1 MSKIKKS
8 RKLRRPNIPMEVG
21 PGAAAGGGGEAMPGL
36 RSARAETANFDYTYI
51 KKDLTRIAVLA
62 VSFIIVLVGLSL
74 AMPYLVK

>member
-8 RKLRRPNIPMEVG
+8 KKLRRPNLPLEVG
-21 PGAAAGGGGEAMPGL
+21 PSLAAGGGAEGRPVL

-62 VSFIIVLVGLSL
+62 VSFIIALVGLSF